1 MASRACFP
9 SAAKDRLGPTR
20 TNAASNKGCFALVF
34 LQVFSLPGVGLM
46 ACVRDVRATA

>member
-20 TNAASNKGCFALVF
+20 TNAASNKGCFALDF
-34 LQVFSLPGVGLM
+34 LQLFSLPGLWLVSRG
-46 ACVRDVRATA
+46 RDVGATA